1 MKDFLLLLEMK
12 DSIYKL
18 FKSRER
24 ISKSFKENFFQSQ
37 ISTQHLRNLRSRPA
51 VLASCPLEEGLRMV
65 CPQSLE
71 IWPRVICRQLMKQ
84 ALEYH
89 YQHLCYLRPRP
100 LLYVHHAPSK
110 KGCPVF

>member
-1 MKDFLLLLEMK
+1 
-12 DSIYKL
+12 
-18 FKSRER
+18 
-24 ISKSFKENFFQSQ
+24 
-37 ISTQHLRNLRSRPA
+37 
-51 VLASCPLEEGLRMV
+51 MV
-65 CPQSLE
+65 CPQKFGDLAPV
-71 IWPRVICRQLMKQ
+71 IWAAATVMKQ